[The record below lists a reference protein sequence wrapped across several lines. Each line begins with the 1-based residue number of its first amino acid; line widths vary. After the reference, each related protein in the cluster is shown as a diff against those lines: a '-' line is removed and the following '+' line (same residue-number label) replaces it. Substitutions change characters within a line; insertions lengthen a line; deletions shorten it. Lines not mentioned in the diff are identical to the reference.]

1 MNQILSDKKNIILI
15 AALIIII
22 ILSFVLVI
30 HPLSNNLTNTY
41 QNYLDK
47 KAELEAAEDK
57 FQSLKKLEDKQ
68 QDIIEANENFL
79 KFIPNEQETEDIMVS
94 LDALA
99 QETNNNLLEFSVQK
113 DATKSG
119 QSTTSS
125 RFAKKNIEIDLTG
138 NFNTVLDF
146 IQKAENLQRFNQINS
161 LNLSV
166 CQTSGNIGLGLS
178 LYIFYQK

>member
-1 MNQILSDKKNIILI
+1 MHQILSDKKNIILI
-15 AALIIII
+15 TALIIII

-30 HPLSNNLTNTY
+30 HPLSKNFTNTY

-47 KAELEAAEDK
+47 KAELEATEDK
-57 FQSLKKLEDKQ
+57 FQSLKKLGDIQ

-99 QETNNNLLEFSVQK
+99 RETSNNLPEFSVK
-113 DATKSG
+113 EESDKKSE
-119 QSTTSS
+119 QSTT
-125 RFAKKNIEIDLTG
+125 RFARKNIEIDLAG

-166 CQTSGNIGLGLS
+166 CPTSGSIDLGLS